1 VTSAALAK
9 PWPLSLSTLSSLS
22 PALSDKGGERQQV
35 GGEDNSG
42 GGGIVIVL
50 EVDVRLRMKRRGIY
64 MRALMWPRCVC
75 VRREREREKET
86 RKRE

>member
-1 VTSAALAK
+1 LPS
-9 PWPLSLSTLSSLS
+9 PGLSLSPLS
-22 PALSDKGGERQQV
+22 PLFLLLSLTKGERDNKW
-35 GGEDNSG
+35 GGKITVG